1 MEYTTLVLFGLGFLG
16 ILIHNLIKLDS
27 INRQSDGRINLAK
40 YLALER
46 FSILIS
52 ICVVVVCLIA
62 RAEVKQLEAI
72 GNWLGLAFVAI
83 GYMAQSIVVAF
94 MGKAQKYINS
104 ASEYKAP
111 KDEQQQNSKP

>member
-27 INRQSDGRINLAK
+27 INRQYDGRVNFAK
-40 YLALER
+40 YMALER

-62 RAEVKQLEAI
+62 RTEVKQLQSI

-94 MGKAQKYINS
+94 MGKAQKYLNQT
-104 ASEYKAP
+104 SEYKAP
-111 KDEQQQNSKP
+111 KDDETQNK